1 MIREHLMFFII
12 YFSPQSKLVPFTLMH
27 SPYLLL
33 VLCSDDQF
41 QFPKRIFREKKKKQQ
56 RKLLQDNKKK
66 KKARIII
73 QESIGNLLMSLP
85 KSAIFSS

>member
-66 KKARIII
+66 KSQDNYTGIHR
-73 QESIGNLLMSLP
+73 QPPDVPS
-85 KSAIFSS
+85 